1 LWYNGF
7 MFIRAKEKKNR
18 GSEKIYYTYK
28 LVESVRT
35 EQGPRQG
42 TLLNLGT
49 LDLEQEQWKPLAN
62 RIEELL
68 AGQRHLVPLD
78 ENIEALAQH
87 YTKLLVQKRMA
98 EKNEFKQSDQDFQS
112 IDVNALASSEGKSIG
127 SEHVGLEVMKQL
139 GFFRLFRQLKFE
151 KNIMDIAA
159 LLIIG
164 RLVHPSSER
173 ELKQYA
179 EQESGLDELL
189 RTDFSHLA
197 NNALY
202 ETSDILFSHKNSIE
216 QFLRSRSKELLDLG
230 ESIILYDLT
239 NTYFEGDVPFCE
251 KAKHGRSKDKRNDRP
266 LVTLGIV
273 LDENGFL
280 KTTRIFE
287 GNISEP
293 KTLIDMVHEV
303 HGHAVG
309 QQPPLPLEK
318 PTVVIDAGIASED
331 NLSTLKGQGFSYIVV
346 SRSNP
351 HEIPDPEFIE
361 IRKGIKVHSFKQDD
375 EIFLHCQS
383 EAKTKKEQSMVNKAR
398 EKMEKEL
405 SYLRDGLRIKKRL
418 KKYDKVL
425 ERIGRLRKQHTRVS
439 KGFDIQV
446 KQGGKNAVEITWQFD
461 EKNLGKPYDGTY
473 FLRTDRN
480 DLNDE
485 KIWYIY
491 IMLTIVEDA
500 FRCLKDELGLRPNFH
515 HKPNRIEGHIFITV
529 LAYHL
534 LHFIRYKL
542 NEAGLFHRW
551 KTIRSWLNTHRI
563 HTTSLPKEEGGVI
576 HIRHCTT
583 ATLKQQEVYSAL
595 KITNVPLKQ
604 RKTTTQ

>member
-1 LWYNGF
+1 
-7 MFIRAKEKKNR
+7 MFIRAKGKKNR
-18 GSEKIYYTYK
+18 GSTKIYYTHK

-35 EQGPRQG
+35 NQGPRQR

-49 LDLEQEQWKPLAN
+49 LDLEQKYWKPLAN

-68 AGQRHLVPLD
+68 TGQRRLFPLD

-87 YTKLLVQKRMA
+87 YKKLLVHKKMA
-98 EKNEFKQSDQDFQS
+98 ENDEFNQSEQDFQRV
-112 IDVNALASSEGKSIG
+112 DVNAIASSEGKSIG
-127 SEHVGLEVMKQL
+127 AEHVGLEAMKQL
-139 GFFRLFRQLKFE
+139 GFFKLFRQLKFE
-151 KNIMDIAA
+151 KRVMDLAA

-173 ELKQYA
+173 ELKRYA
-179 EQESGLDELL
+179 EEESGLDELL
-189 RTDFSHLA
+189 QTDFSHLA

-202 ETSDILFSHKNSIE
+202 ETSDILFSHKHRIE
-216 QFLRSRSKELLDLG
+216 RFLRNHTKTLLDLG

-273 LDENGFL
+273 LDEDGFL
-280 KTTRIFE
+280 KTTSIFE

-293 KTLIDMVHEV
+293 KTLMDMVHEV
-303 HGHAVG
+303 HGRAVG
-309 QQPPLPLEK
+309 QQPPLPLAK

-331 NLSTLKGQGFSYIVV
+331 NLRTLKGHGFSYIVV

-351 HEIPDPEFIE
+351 DDITDPEFIE
-361 IRKGIKVHSFKQDD
+361 IKKGIKVHSFEQDG
-375 EIFLHCQS
+375 EIFLHCKS
-383 EAKTKKEQSMVNKAR
+383 EAKTKKEQSMVNSAR

-405 SYLRDGLRIKKRL
+405 SYLRDGLNKKRRL

-425 ERIGRLRKQHTRVS
+425 ERIGRLRKQYSRVS
-439 KGFDIQV
+439 RGFDIQV
-446 KQGGKNAVEITWQFD
+446 QQRGQTAVSITWQFD
-461 EKNLGKPYDGTY
+461 RDQLGKSYDGSY
-473 FLRTDRN
+473 FLRTNRT
-480 DLNDE
+480 DLNDD
-485 KIWYIY
+485 KIWFIY

-515 HKPNRIEGHIFITV
+515 HKPDRIEGHIFVTV
-529 LAYHL
+529 LAYHA
-534 LHFIRYKL
+534 LHFIRHVL

-551 KTIRSWLNTHRI
+551 KTIRSWLSTHRI
-563 HTTSLPKEEGGVI
+563 LTTSLPKEEGGVI
-576 HIRHCTT
+576 HIRYCTT
-583 ATLKQQEVYSAL
+583 PTPKQHEVYSAL

-604 RKTTTQ
+604 RKVTTP

>member
-1 LWYNGF
+1 
-7 MFIRAKEKKNR
+7 MFIRAKEKKNKN
-18 GSEKIYYTYK
+18 SNKIYYTHK

-35 EQGPRQG
+35 ERGPRQRI
-42 TLLNLGT
+42 LLNLGT
-49 LDLEQEQWKPLAN
+49 LDLDQEQWKPLAN

-68 AGQRHLVPLD
+68 AGQRRLVAIE

-87 YTKLLVQKRMA
+87 FTKLLVQKKMT
-98 EKNEFKQSDQDFQS
+98 EKNEFKQSEQDFQS
-112 IDVNALASSEGKSIG
+112 VDVNALASSEGKSIG
-127 SEHVGLEVMKQL
+127 SEHVGLEAMKQL
-139 GFFRLFRQLKFE
+139 GFFKLFRQLRFKKE
-151 KNIMDIAA
+151 KMDLAT

-164 RLVHPSSER
+164 RLVHPCSER
-173 ELKQYA
+173 ELKRYA
-179 EQESGLDELL
+179 EEESGLDELL
-189 RTDFSHLA
+189 KTDFSHLA

-202 ETSDILFSHKNSIE
+202 ETSDILFSHKDTIE
-216 QFLRSRSKELLDLG
+216 QFLRNHSKKLLGLG

-239 NTYFEGDVPFCE
+239 NTYFEGDIPFCE

-293 KTLIDMVHEV
+293 KTLMDMVHEV

-309 QQPPLPLEK
+309 QQPPLPVEK

-331 NLSTLKGQGFSYIVV
+331 NLTTLKEHGFSYIVV
-346 SRSNP
+346 SRSKP
-351 HEIPDPEFIE
+351 YEIPIPDFVE
-361 IRKGIKVHSFKQDD
+361 IKKGIKVHSFKIDD
-375 EIFLHCQS
+375 EIFLHCLS
-383 EAKTKKEQSMVNKAR
+383 KAKTKKEQSMVNKAR
-398 EKMEKEL
+398 DKMEKEL
-405 SYLRDGLRIKKRL
+405 LYLREGLNIKRRL
-418 KKYDKVL
+418 KRYDKVL
-425 ERIGRLRKQHTRVS
+425 ERIGRLRKQYSRVS
-439 KGFDIQV
+439 RGFDIQV
-446 KQGGKNAVEITWQFD
+446 KPGVKNAVDINWQFD
-461 EKNLGKPYDGTY
+461 EKKLGKPYDGTY

-480 DLNDE
+480 DLDDE
-485 KIWYIY
+485 KIWSIY

-515 HKPNRIEGHIFITV
+515 HKPDRIDGHIFITV

-534 LHFIRYKL
+534 LHLIRYKL

-551 KTIRSWLNTHRI
+551 KTIKSWLNTHRI
-563 HTTSLPKEEGGVI
+563 LTTSLPKERGGVI

-583 ATLKQQEVYSAL
+583 PTLKQQEVYSAL
-595 KITNVPLKQ
+595 KIT
-604 RKTTTQ
+604 

>member
-1 LWYNGF
+1 

-18 GSEKIYYTYK
+18 GSDKIYYTHK

-35 EQGPRQG
+35 EQGPRQR
-42 TLLNLGT
+42 TLLSLGT
-49 LDLEQEQWKPLAN
+49 LDLDQKYWKPLAN
-62 RIEELL
+62 RIEQLL
-68 AGQRHLVPLD
+68 SGQRCLVPLD
-78 ENIEALAQH
+78 EKVEALAQH
-87 YTKLLVQKRMA
+87 FTKLLVQKQMA
-98 EKNEFKQSDQDFQS
+98 EKNEFQHSEQDFQRV
-112 IDVNALASSEGKSIG
+112 DVNALASSEGKSIG
-127 SEHVGLEVMKQL
+127 SEHVGLEAMKQL
-139 GFFRLFRQLKFE
+139 GFFKLFRQLKFK
-151 KNIMDIAA
+151 KNMMDIAA

-173 ELKQYA
+173 ELKRYA

-189 RTDFSHLA
+189 QTDFSHLA

-202 ETSDILFSHKNSIE
+202 ETSDILFSHKDRIE
-216 QFLRSRSKELLDLG
+216 QFLRNHSKRLFGLG

-239 NTYFEGDVPFCE
+239 NTYFEGDVAFYK
-251 KAKHGRSKDKRNDRP
+251 KAKHARSKDKRNDRP

-273 LDENGFL
+273 VDENGFL

-293 KTLIDMVHEV
+293 KTLMDMVHEI
-303 HGHAVG
+303 HEQAVG
-309 QQPPLPLEK
+309 QKPPLALEK

-331 NLSTLKGQGFSYIVV
+331 NLMTLKDQGFSYIVV
-346 SRSNP
+346 SRSKP
-351 HEIPDPEFIE
+351 DEIPDPEFIE
-361 IRKGIKVHSFKQDD
+361 IKKGIKVHSFTQDD
-375 EIFLHCQS
+375 EVFLHCQS
-383 EAKTKKEQSMVNKAR
+383 EAKTKKEQAMVNRAR

-405 SYLRDGLRIKKRL
+405 SYLRDGLHIKRRL
-418 KKYDKVL
+418 KRYDKAL
-425 ERIGRLRKQHTRVS
+425 ERIGRLRQQHSRVS

-446 KQGGKNAVEITWQFD
+446 KQGGQNAVAITWQFD
-461 EKNLGKPYDGTY
+461 EKHLGKPYNGTY
-473 FLRTDRN
+473 FLRTDRT
-480 DLNDE
+480 DLKDE
-485 KIWYIY
+485 KIWSLY
-491 IMLTIVEDA
+491 IMLTTVEDA

-542 NEAGLFHRW
+542 NKAGLFHRW

-563 HTTSLPKEEGGVI
+563 QTTRLPKEEGGVI
-576 HIRHCTT
+576 HIRYCTT
-583 ATLKQQEVYSAL
+583 PTLKQQEVYSAL
-595 KITNVPLKQ
+595 KIINVPLKQ